1 MDFKSINNKQ
11 VQANGL
17 RMTEP
22 SILFGNNVT
31 ILAAHTVET
40 IEVGRIDLIA
50 DKYYGNSDY
59 SELILK
65 YNNISNPFSITAGDV
80 LLIPD
85 QDNILLKWNRVK
97 PIDDIE
103 TELDAI
109 RSQFMDSKR
118 LTTQEAKRVEY
129 LKKKAS
135 QKKNGSKAI
144 LPPNV
149 LKPTEKNIDIN
160 NGEIRI

>member
-1 MDFKSINNKQ
+1 
-11 VQANGL
+11 
-17 RMTEP
+17 MTEP
-22 SILFGNNVT
+22 SVLFGDNVD
-31 ILAAHTVET
+31 ILAVHTVEAVE
-40 IEVGRIDLIA
+40 IGRIDLIA
-50 DKYYGNSDY
+50 DRYYGNSDY

-65 YNNISNPFSITAGDV
+65 YNNISNPFSIAAGDELV
-80 LLIPD
+80 IPD
-85 QDNILLKWNRVK
+85 QDNVLVKWNRVK

-103 TELDAI
+103 VELDAI
-109 RSQFMDSKR
+109 RSQFMDTKR
-118 LTTQEAKRVEY
+118 LSTQDAKRVEY

-149 LKPTEKNIDIN
+149 LKPNEKNIDIN